1 MITTETR
8 GRVTVVRM
16 AHGKV
21 NAFDPELMGSLIDRL
36 EALEKADT
44 AALVLTGTG
53 GVFSAGVDLRG
64 LTAGGPDYVK
74 KLLPLLGGAF
84 SKAFTFPKPVVAAVN
99 GHAIAGG
106 CVLACACDY
115 RIMADGGGRIGTPEL
130 SVGVPFPSMALE
142 ILRLTVPAHRLQALI
157 YRGLT
162 CTPDEAVD
170 NGLVDE
176 TGPSRGGPR
185 PGGRDGRASRGA
197 AAGVVRPHQAHH
209 PRAEPGPRPRH
220 AGGRRGGDRGVD
232 VAPRAGGRPR
242 LRGAHPGKVGIEEA
256 VCRRPPGRVDRSGAE
271 P

>member
-8 GRVTVVRM
+8 DRVTVVRM

-21 NAFDPELMGSLIDRL
+21 NAFDPELMGGLIDQL
-36 EALEKADT
+36 AALEEADT
-44 AALVLTGTG
+44 SAVVLTGTG
-53 GVFSAGVDLRG
+53 RVFSAGVDLRG
-64 LTAGGPDYVK
+64 LTGGGPGYVK

-84 SKAFTFPKPVVAAVN
+84 FKAFTFPKPVVAAVN

-106 CVLACACDY
+106 CVLTCACDY

-162 CTPDEAVD
+162 CTPAEAVE

-176 TGPSRGGPR
+176 VAAPDAVVDRAVEMAARLGSLPPASFALTKRIIREPSQAR
-185 PGGRDGRASRGA
+185 
-197 AAGVVRPHQAHH
+197 VREMQA
-209 PRAEPGPRPRH
+209 
-220 AGGRRGGDRGVD
+220 VD
-232 VAPRAGGRPR
+232 EKVTEAWMSAP
-242 LRGAHPGKVGIEEA
+242 VQEA
-256 VCRRPPGRVDRSGAE
+256 VRAYVERTLGK
-271 P
+271 

>member
-21 NAFDPELMGSLIDRL
+21 NAFDPELMGGLIDRL

-64 LTAGGPDYVK
+64 LTGGGPDYVK
-74 KLLPLLGGAF
+74 TLLPLLGGAF
-84 SKAFTFPKPVVAAVN
+84 HKAFTFPKPVVAAVN

-176 TGPSRGGPR
+176 TAPPEAVLDRAVEMAERLGALPPASFALTKRIIREPSRAR
-185 PGGRDGRASRGA
+185 VRDMQA
-197 AAGVVRPHQAHH
+197 A
-209 PRAEPGPRPRH
+209 
-220 AGGRRGGDRGVD
+220 D
-232 VAPRAGGRPR
+232 
-242 LRGAHPGKVGIEEA
+242 EA
-256 VCRRPPGRVDRSGAE
+256 VTEAWMSPRVQEAVRAYVERTLGK
-271 P
+271 

>member
-8 GRVTVVRM
+8 DRVTVVRM

-21 NAFDPELMGSLIDRL
+21 NAFDPELMGGLIDRL
-36 EALEKADT
+36 DALEKADT
-44 AALVLTGTG
+44 SAVVLTGTG

-64 LTAGGPDYVK
+64 LTAGGPDYVR

-106 CVLACACDY
+106 CVLTCACDY
-115 RIMADGGGRIGTPEL
+115 RIMADGVGRIGTPEL

-162 CTPDEAVD
+162 CTPAEAVD

-176 TGPSRGGPR
+176 L
-185 PGGRDGRASRGA
+185 
-197 AAGVVRPHQAHH
+197 
-209 PRAEPGPRPRH
+209 
-220 AGGRRGGDRGVD
+220 
-232 VAPRAGGRPR
+232 APPES
-242 LRGAHPGKVGIEEA
+242 V
-256 VCRRPPGRVDRSGAE
+256 VDRAVDMAARLGSLPPASFALTKRIIREPSQARVREMREADAAVAE
-271 P
+271 AWMSPRVLDAVRAYVERTLPARAR